1 MKKSNTGHRW
11 EKYEIQ
17 RESSIP
23 WKWDQSTISWPRND
37 LWPTS
42 DVKMC
47 YVITNLKVGA
57 CVKSKYGFG
66 IYFNAPN
73 LLNLFKFI
81 FCQILSEFENSD
93 KRESRIILE

>member
-1 MKKSNTGHRW
+1 MKSKENHQYL
-11 EKYEIQ
+11 ENEIN
-17 RESSIP
+17 RP
-23 WKWDQSTISWPRND
+23 LVD
-37 LWPTS
+37 LEMTFDRP

-57 CVKSKYGFG
+57 CVKSKYGFR

>member
-1 MKKSNTGHRW
+1 MKSKENHQYL
-11 EKYEIQ
+11 ENEIN
-17 RESSIP
+17 RP
-23 WKWDQSTISWPRND
+23 LVD
-37 LWPTS
+37 LEMTFDRP

-93 KRESRIILE
+93 LIFDILQFYIQSYRQNIFKYD